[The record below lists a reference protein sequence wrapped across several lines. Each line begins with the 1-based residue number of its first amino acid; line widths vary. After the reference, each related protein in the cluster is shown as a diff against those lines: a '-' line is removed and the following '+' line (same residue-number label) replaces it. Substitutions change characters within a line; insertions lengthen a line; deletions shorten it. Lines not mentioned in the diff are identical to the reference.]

1 MSTPQHEPSAYH
13 DVPTA
18 MVFDVFAETATRLIG
33 RYNHLSETALTK
45 DEQDAW
51 WEKVIR
57 LRDAKRAVPAQD
69 RDQLIARIQE
79 WAKELEL
86 LESADR
92 D

>member
-1 MSTPQHEPSAYH
+1 MSTPQRKPSAYH
-13 DVPTA
+13 DAPTA
-18 MVFDVFAETATRLIG
+18 MVFDLLAETATRLIG
-33 RYNHLSETALTK
+33 RYNHLSETATTK
-45 DEQDAW
+45 EELDAW

-69 RDQLIARIQE
+69 PDQLIARIQE
-79 WAKELEL
+79 WTEELEL